1 MEKLG
6 RGIVKARIPILVISI
21 LLLIPAALGYINT
34 RVNYDILYYLPKEID
49 TMQGQDIL
57 LDEFQKGAYAIVVVD
72 GMHGRE
78 LTKLEDKIENVD
90 HVAKLISYNSIV
102 GGDIPLE
109 MIPEKLRS
117 QFYNSDKDST
127 MLAIFFDDT
136 TSSDGTMNAIK
147 EIRKVTDGQCFIS
160 GMSAVVTDT
169 KTLSEKETPIYVL
182 IAVILACIVLALF
195 MDSFLVPVFFMLS
208 IGIAIVYNLG
218 SNYFMGEVS
227 YITKALAAVL
237 QLGVTLDYSIF
248 LWHSYKEMKEEYGD
262 DHKEAMAHAI
272 ASTITSVV
280 GSSITTVAGFIAL
293 CFMSFTLGMD
303 LGVVMAKGVV
313 FGVICCVTVLPALI
327 LTFDKALEKTMHREI
342 LPARFD
348 KLAGFIVNHAW
359 IFIVIFVALLGP
371 AIYGYQHTNVYY
383 DLADTLP
390 ANLDCSIANK
400 KLEENFDVN
409 SIYMILADSELSSKD
424 ANKMMTEIKD
434 LDGVTF
440 ALGLDSA
447 IGNEIPKELIPESLK
462 SELVSDTDGVAS
474 AADGVAALDAGANQ
488 LSSGINA
495 LSDTFKSQI
504 LTGVAQLADGAD
516 ALVGGIQNQLIPGA
530 NTLSAGIDKLSVT
543 LNGSFSQIKSNA
555 DTYGVKYQTALTSA
569 KTLETAATTTLPNGA
584 TLNDILTQVG
594 QLAGGV
600 DMTIKTATDL
610 SGDLTDES
618 KVTALF
624 TKYITAYTAAVK
636 LDTLSEYNTSIK
648 TQLDTVNGTISQI
661 TGGAYTKLDSLYT
674 AEMGLLLQ
682 AVSNGG
688 VYTALNTVYNTATQ
702 TVDPETGYNLS
713 QSLKALSNGAKQL
726 IGGLGQ
732 IKDGA
737 GQISLGAK
745 KLKMGIGSFDELNPA
760 AETVCSALYKI
771 QAGGSQLTGGTKQ
784 LGDGLSTLKS
794 NNETLNSGASA
805 LKAGTSQ
812 LRSASATLADG
823 VDQLAEGSITLKD
836 GMIEFNETGV
846 QKLANLVKND
856 AQDAVDTIKKIVELG
871 NDYQSFAGKSDDVKG
886 TVKFIYKTEGI
897 TK

>member
-34 RVNYDILYYLPKEID
+34 HVNYDILYYLPKEID

-102 GGDIPLE
+102 GGDVPLE

-313 FGVICCVTVLPALI
+313 FGVICCVTVLPSLI

-383 DLADTLP
+383 DLSETLP

-409 SIYMILADSELSSKD
+409 SIYMILADSELNSKD

-462 SELVSDTDGVAS
+462 SELVSDKHQIMMVGSDYKVAS
-474 AADGVAALDAGANQ
+474 DEINNQITTIQDIAKKYDSTSMVIGEAPCTKDLITITDTDFQRVSAVSIGAIVVIILLVFKSISLPVVLVAAIEFAIFINMGLPYYLGTTIPFIASVVIGTIQLGATVDYAILMTTRYKRERFAGATKKEA
-488 LSSGINA
+488 ITTA
-495 LSDTFKSQI
+495 LS
-504 LTGVAQLADGAD
+504 
-516 ALVGGIQNQLIPGA
+516 
-530 NTLSAGIDKLSVT
+530 
-543 LNGSFSQIKSNA
+543 
-555 DTYGVKYQTALTSA
+555 
-569 KTLETAATTTLPNGA
+569 
-584 TLNDILTQVG
+584 
-594 QLAGGV
+594 
-600 DMTIKTATDL
+600 
-610 SGDLTDES
+610 
-618 KVTALF
+618 
-624 TKYITAYTAAVK
+624 
-636 LDTLSEYNTSIK
+636 TSIP
-648 TQLDTVNGTISQI
+648 SS
-661 TGGAYTKLDSLYT
+661 DSSRLHSV
-674 AEMGLLLQ
+674 L
-682 AVSNGG
+682 V
-688 VYTALNTVYNTATQ
+688 
-702 TVDPETGYNLS
+702 LS
-713 QSLKALSNGAKQL
+713 QVL
-726 IGGLGQ
+726 I
-732 IKDGA
+732 
-737 GQISLGAK
+737 
-745 KLKMGIGSFDELNPA
+745 
-760 AETVCSALYKI
+760 
-771 QAGGSQLTGGTKQ
+771 
-784 LGDGLSTLKS
+784 
-794 NNETLNSGASA
+794 
-805 LKAGTSQ
+805 
-812 LRSASATLADG
+812 
-823 VDQLAEGSITLKD
+823 
-836 GMIEFNETGV
+836 
-846 QKLANLVKND
+846 
-856 AQDAVDTIKKIVELG
+856 
-871 NDYQSFAGKSDDVKG
+871 
-886 TVKFIYKTEGI
+886 
-897 TK
+897 

>member
-21 LLLIPAALGYINT
+21 LLLIPALGYINT

-409 SIYMILADSELSSKD
+409 SIYMILADSELNSKD

-462 SELVSDTDGVAS
+462 SELVSDKHQIMMVGSDYKVAS
-474 AADGVAALDAGANQ
+474 DEINNQITTIQDIAKKYDSTSMVIGEAPCTKDLITITDTDFKRVSAVSIGAIVVIILLVFKSISLPVVLVAAIEFAIFINMGLPYYLGTTIPFIASVVIGTIQLGATVDYAILMTTRYKRERFAGATKKEA
-488 LSSGINA
+488 ITTA
-495 LSDTFKSQI
+495 LSTSIPSIIVSALGFFAATF
-504 LTGVAQLADGAD
+504 GVGLISSVDMIGSLCSLMARGAIVSMIVVIFVLPSLFVLLD
-516 ALVGGIQNQLIPGA
+516 KIIIHTSMGF
-530 NTLSAGIDKLSVT
+530 IDK
-543 LNGSFSQIKSNA
+543 
-555 DTYGVKYQTALTSA
+555 
-569 KTLETAATTTLPNGA
+569 
-584 TLNDILTQVG
+584 
-594 QLAGGV
+594 
-600 DMTIKTATDL
+600 
-610 SGDLTDES
+610 S
-618 KVTALF
+618 K
-624 TKYITAYTAAVK
+624 K
-636 LDTLSEYNTSIK
+636 
-648 TQLDTVNGTISQI
+648 
-661 TGGAYTKLDSLYT
+661 
-674 AEMGLLLQ
+674 Q
-682 AVSNGG
+682 A
-688 VYTALNTVYNTATQ
+688 
-702 TVDPETGYNLS
+702 
-713 QSLKALSNGAKQL
+713 
-726 IGGLGQ
+726 
-732 IKDGA
+732 
-737 GQISLGAK
+737 
-745 KLKMGIGSFDELNPA
+745 
-760 AETVCSALYKI
+760 
-771 QAGGSQLTGGTKQ
+771 
-784 LGDGLSTLKS
+784 
-794 NNETLNSGASA
+794 
-805 LKAGTSQ
+805 
-812 LRSASATLADG
+812 
-823 VDQLAEGSITLKD
+823 
-836 GMIEFNETGV
+836 
-846 QKLANLVKND
+846 
-856 AQDAVDTIKKIVELG
+856 
-871 NDYQSFAGKSDDVKG
+871 
-886 TVKFIYKTEGI
+886 
-897 TK
+897 